1 MDWPSGDAVFG
12 RVRGSNISIWN
23 GFRAKAL
30 RCLPATPGYNGCLCP
45 ADSELIAVST
55 FVKTWV
61 LGSISGLDPCYPC
74 AVHQGPCVC
83 DIPPCSP
90 CGGVSVCAECH
101 PACGP
106 GGGGNQETF
115 ALSNS
120 VGLYDL
126 EAIGFSI
133 SNGAFVAD
141 AETPYTGSSIPA
153 FTGPDGIIFPA
164 NGGGA
169 GQTNLQDQVG
179 GHIWMGKYAA
189 PDGSLLYVCIV
200 AGVTCATV
208 PPRTPNWTCVMQ
220 GNPVTPGLIHAFVYS
235 PSPLPGAGA
244 GGGCVNC
251 SSVTPPAPP
260 QGLGSGPCFSLSP
273 YDVVGDICRRAG
285 IFCGVDTSLLIDAN
299 VKPTS
304 LVKGYLI
311 ERQTT
316 AADALKVLMQAYFF
330 EACESNGTIKFVPN
344 GLAPAL
350 TIPEADLGLMGD
362 KAKLI
367 EQFDQ
372 AQDLPQKY
380 SVVYQDP
387 LYLYQQ
393 GKQEKQRSTRIVK
406 TKQMSTIQIPMVMD
420 PDWAR
425 QVAEKT
431 LYLSW
436 LERQHFDFNLGRA
449 SYLLLD
455 PTDVI
460 NFVYQGLTLRARI
473 IEGTIGQGYAT
484 ALKTLNENEDA
495 FLSSQQGGAPP
506 SLTPS
511 PTGGSTAP
519 APTAVTAMELFDIPL
534 LQDSDANPVVGTG
547 KYVAFSSTD
556 AKNWPGAQLYSS
568 ADDASFDKEGSPE
581 TVAAVFGY
589 AVGVLGVPSAAP
601 WTLLPDAVNTA
612 TVMLANGT
620 LAGDTLDNV
629 KGGSNWFLWGDE
641 IIGAETVVQN
651 MDGSWTLSNLLRG
664 LRGTEWA
671 AGYWGDFSNGVN
683 THVSG
688 ELVVQISAPGIP
700 RGGAT
705 GVVRYQDSA
714 TILGKL
720 LYYRGVT
727 LGQDIT
733 TADDQDFTITGADL
747 KPYSPIKVGGAF
759 NSFNDLVITW
769 QRRTRI
775 GGDEWGNELGSS
787 FPISEESELYDVEIL
802 NAGGTAVVRTI
813 SNLTTPL
820 AVYLEANQ
828 VTDFGSVQSS
838 YKVNVY
844 QKSATV
850 GRGFKGHGVSP
861 ASNGITPVYPGSGQF
876 YVNGT

>member
-1 MDWPSGDAVFG
+1 VSAPGTTAAGVGTLPTRETRSSPAWFQEHFEDAAGQVLEF
-12 RVRGSNISIWN
+12 
-23 GFRAKAL
+23 F
-30 RCLPATPGYNGCLCP
+30 
-45 ADSELIAVST
+45 ADDGA
-55 FVKTWV
+55 
-61 LGSISGLDPCYPC
+61 
-74 AVHQGPCVC
+74 
-83 DIPPCSP
+83 
-90 CGGVSVCAECH
+90 
-101 PACGP
+101 
-106 GGGGNQETF
+106 
-115 ALSNS
+115 
-120 VGLYDL
+120 DL
-126 EAIGFSI
+126 AGKD
-133 SNGAFVAD
+133 VAD
-141 AETPYTGSSIPA
+141 IGAG
-153 FTGPDGIIFPA
+153 DGIIDLGVFTKASPA
-164 NGGGA
+164 R
-169 GQTNLQDQVG
+169 LVG
-179 GHIWMGKYAA
+179 FDIV
-189 PDGSLLYVCIV
+189 PTDRDRLLEL
-200 AGVTCATV
+200 A
-208 PPRTPNWTCVMQ
+208 
-220 GNPVTPGLIHAFVYS
+220 
-235 PSPLPGAGA
+235 
-244 GGGCVNC
+244 
-251 SSVTPPAPP
+251 
-260 QGLGSGPCFSLSP
+260 
-273 YDVVGDICRRAG
+273 RRDAG
-285 IFCGVDTSLLIDAN
+285 IEELPDALEFRTSL
-299 VKPTS
+299 PTS
-304 LVKGYLI
+304 L
-311 ERQTT
+311 
-316 AADALKVLMQAYFF
+316 
-330 EACESNGTIKFVPN
+330 P
-344 GLAPAL
+344 
-350 TIPEADLGLMGD
+350 
-362 KAKLI
+362 
-367 EQFDQ
+367 
-372 AQDLPQKY
+372 
-380 SVVYQDP
+380 
-387 LYLYQQ
+387 
-393 GKQEKQRSTRIVK
+393 
-406 TKQMSTIQIPMVMD
+406 
-420 PDWAR
+420 
-425 QVAEKT
+425 
-431 LYLSW
+431 
-436 LERQHFDFNLGRA
+436 
-449 SYLLLD
+449 
-455 PTDVI
+455 
-460 NFVYQGLTLRARI
+460 
-473 IEGTIGQGYAT
+473 
-484 ALKTLNENEDA
+484 
-495 FLSSQQGGAPP
+495 
-506 SLTPS
+506 
-511 PTGGSTAP
+511 
-519 APTAVTAMELFDIPL
+519 
-534 LQDSDANPVVGTG
+534 
-547 KYVAFSSTD
+547 
-556 AKNWPGAQLYSS
+556 